1 MNKLYLIVILILFSF
16 CGFSQRVKTP
26 PIHAQS
32 HIQFTENKTQWNT
45 SISHRAQLDGGALF
59 IEKNGNLTYHL
70 YDKDNYRGRHLG
82 KITSPNLKFHAYT
95 IDFIGSNVNP
105 TVVSKDM
112 TEDYVNF
119 FIGKQ
124 SSSWATNVRQYK
136 TISVNNL
143 YHNID
148 AIYSGGSQSIKYNF
162 IVKPTG
168 NPSDIKI
175 HYSGINSIKLKN
187 NELYVSTSV
196 SESIE
201 QKPFVF
207 QIVNGDTIEISSK
220 FVLKDNTVSFKL
232 LKDYDHSKELIIDP
246 LLVFAAQSGST
257 ADNFGMTATY
267 DSRGSLYT
275 GGTAF
280 NIGYPTTLGAYD
292 VTYNGIATNG
302 FTDVVITKY
311 DSAGA
316 FLKYSTYI
324 GGATASEIVTSL
336 IVDKNDNLCLYG
348 ATSASDFPTTVGC
361 YDNTFN
367 GGTAINFVFNG
378 TNFNNGTDIYV
389 AKFNSTGNTLLAS
402 TYIGGSEND
411 GVNYNNVIATY
422 NTPYG
427 PITEYP
433 PDSLQYN
440 YGDQFR
446 GEIQIDTLDNIYVYS
461 STKSSDFPTLNAIDN
476 VLGGRQDAV
485 LVKFNPTLSGLVFST
500 FIGGSD
506 NDAGYAL
513 ALDDTLNIYLTGGT
527 RSSDFPVTTGG
538 YKTTYGGG
546 KCDGYICKIKQ
557 NGSAIMH
564 ATYIGTTDYD
574 QSYFVQLDTQQDV
587 YIYGQSLGNMPITTG
602 VYSNANSKQ
611 FIQKLTP
618 QLNTLL
624 ASTVFGNGNN
634 VLNISPSAFSVDCAG
649 NIYLSGWG
657 GNIIFGNVTN
667 NMPLTANAIQTT
679 TDGFNFYLMV
689 LGPNMN
695 NLLFGSYF
703 GGALSREHVDGGTS
717 RFDKR
722 GIIYQSVCA
731 GCNGNDDF
739 PVSPGAWP
747 SSSFGSNINQSS
759 NCNNGVFKIDFQL
772 NSAIASISTNTISGC
787 VPLTVNFTN
796 NSTPGHA
803 YIWDFGANDT
813 TSTIFN
819 PIKTFTAAGTYTA
832 NLYVK
837 TSICNNLYDTAS
849 VVINVHPLPASVF
862 SITSSP
868 CSNTVSTINNSS
880 GAGVYTWDWGDNS
893 PTSSLVSPSHTYTA
907 NGSYTVALNVTS
919 VNGCVSKTTTTL
931 SVYNFTNSVSSATIC
946 GGLNASLLAQGG
958 TSYTWQPS
966 STVSNSL
973 IANPTVNPTITTIYT
988 VQINNTSPGYLC
1000 STTLTT
1006 QVLVSPKPVANFT
1019 LNVDSCSNNISF
1031 INQTTPSSSSSQWYI
1046 VNPSSTTLFSS
1057 LQNPTYTFSVAGT
1070 YTIQLVSQTAF
1081 GCKDTIV
1088 KLIVVP
1094 VSTISISPPQSKCYN
1109 ETFTLSASGGN
1120 TYSWQPLTGLSSP
1133 NSSVTA
1139 CSATTTTIYTV
1150 NITQNNLY
1158 GNTCVR
1164 TLTTSITIFP
1174 KIISDFNYTVAAC
1187 GNNVQFF
1194 DSSYVSPVDWLW
1206 TIDAGI
1212 INIAGLQNPSYF
1224 FTTIGTHTVSLIAT
1238 NSDGCKDTSEQII
1251 NLMGFNLSVNSPVL
1265 GCGQDTTQLIATGGD
1280 YYLWQPSQHLS
1291 NPNISNPLAFPPTT
1305 TIYTVTIG
1313 NISGTDTCK
1322 NNLTTT
1328 INVVPFSYNSNSISV
1343 TSNTITLGQSI
1354 TITLN
1359 SFPYTGN
1366 ISIYP
1371 VTPMSFANNNEFSI
1385 TPTKTGEYTVY
1396 FTDQNGCRHAL
1407 KTIYVVIIT
1416 NECNEGVVYLPT
1428 GFTPNND
1435 GANDILYIRSN
1446 FVTEVYL
1453 TIYDRWGEKLFETN
1467 DIKKG
1472 WDGFYKGKL
1481 LDQGVYGYYMTF
1493 KCNNGEESFKKGNI
1507 TLMR

>member
-1 MNKLYLIVILILFSF
+1 MNKLYLIVILIAFGF

-26 PIHAQS
+26 PVHAQA
-32 HIQFTENKTQWNT
+32 HIQFTENKNQWNT
-45 SISHRAQLDGGALF
+45 DITHRAQLDGGALF
-59 IEKNGNLTYHL
+59 IEKSGKLTYHL

-112 TEDYVNF
+112 TEDYANF
-119 FIGKQ
+119 FIGKH
-124 SSSWATNVRQYK
+124 SSSWAINVRQYK
-136 TISVNNL
+136 TVSVNNL
-143 YHNID
+143 YNHID

-201 QKPFVF
+201 QKPYVF
-207 QIVNGDTIEISSK
+207 QIINGDTIEIPSK

-232 LKDYDHSKELIIDP
+232 LKDYDHSQELIIDP

-292 VTYNGIATNG
+292 VTYNGSASNG

-348 ATSASDFPTTVGC
+348 ATSATDFPTTVGC

-378 TNFNNGTDIYV
+378 TNFTNGTDIYV

-476 VLGGRQDAV
+476 ALGGRQDAV

-527 RSSDFPVTTGG
+527 RSSDFPITTGS

-587 YIYGQSLGNMPITTG
+587 YIYGQSLGNMPITSG

-611 FIQKLTP
+611 YIQKLTP

-624 ASTVFGNGNN
+624 ASTVFGNSNGT
-634 VLNISPSAFSVDCAG
+634 LNISPSAFSVDCAG

-689 LGPNMN
+689 LAPNMN
-695 NLLFGSYF
+695 SILFGSYF

-747 SSSFGSNINQSS
+747 SSSFGSNTNQSS

-796 NSTPGHA
+796 NSTPGHE
-803 YIWDFGANDT
+803 YLWDFGANDT

-849 VVINVHPLPASVF
+849 VVINVYPAPASIF

-868 CSNTVSTINNSS
+868 CSNTVSTTNNSS
-880 GAGVYTWDWGDNS
+880 GAGVYTWAWGDNS

-907 NGSYTVALNVTS
+907 NGSYTIALTVTS
-919 VNGCVSKTTTTL
+919 VNGCVSNTTTTL

-973 IANPTVNPTITTIYT
+973 IPNPTVNPTITTVYT

-1006 QVLVSPKPVANFT
+1006 QVLVSPKPVADFT
-1019 LNVDSCSNNISF
+1019 LIVDSCSSNMSF
-1031 INQTTPSSSSSQWYI
+1031 INQTSPA
-1046 VNPSSTTLFSS
+1046 STTSNWTYADAFSS
-1057 LQNPTYTFSVAGT
+1057 YTLSTNQNPTYLFDVAGT
-1070 YTIQLVSQTAF
+1070 YTVQLISQTPS
-1081 GCKDTIV
+1081 GCKDTVI
-1088 KLIVVP
+1088 KTIVVP
-1094 VSTISISPPQSKCYN
+1094 VSTVTIVPPQTKCYS
-1109 ETFTLSASGGN
+1109 ETAYLYAYGGSAYSWQPTTGLSNPTINLPACTTTANTIYTVTITQNSLYGNVCIKTLTTSLVVFPEITSDFNYIIAPCGNNVQFTDSSYTSPVSWLWNFGDINTSTQQNTSHFYNSPGIYTVSLIASDPNGCKDTSQQVVDLNGFVLTVSPTVLLCDQDTVQLSASGGN
-1120 TYSWQPLTGLSSP
+1120 YYIWQP
-1133 NSSVTA
+1133 A
-1139 CSATTTTIYTV
+1139 QY
-1150 NITQNNLY
+1150 
-1158 GNTCVR
+1158 
-1164 TLTTSITIFP
+1164 
-1174 KIISDFNYTVAAC
+1174 
-1187 GNNVQFF
+1187 
-1194 DSSYVSPVDWLW
+1194 
-1206 TIDAGI
+1206 
-1212 INIAGLQNPSYF
+1212 
-1224 FTTIGTHTVSLIAT
+1224 
-1238 NSDGCKDTSEQII
+1238 
-1251 NLMGFNLSVNSPVL
+1251 
-1265 GCGQDTTQLIATGGD
+1265 
-1280 YYLWQPSQHLS
+1280 LS
-1291 NPNISNPLAFPPTT
+1291 NPNISNPLAFPPVSTD
-1305 TIYTVTIG
+1305 YTVTIG
-1313 NISGTDTCK
+1313 TIVGNDTCI

-1328 INVVPFSYNSNSISV
+1328 VNVLPFSYNTNSISV
-1343 TSNTITLGQSI
+1343 TSTTISLGESVS
-1354 TITLN
+1354 ITLN
-1359 SFPYTGN
+1359 NFPYNGTLTIVPN
-1366 ISIYP
+1366 TN
-1371 VTPMSFANNNEFSI
+1371 VTALTNTVITI

-1407 KTIYVVIIT
+1407 KTIYVIVQT
-1416 NECNEGVVYLPT
+1416 NICNEGVVYLPT

-1472 WDGFYKGKL
+1472 WDGTYKGKL